1 MKLSEAQIR
10 QVIREELEAVLNE
23 MHGQKEQD
31 PKRGFSAK
39 ELMGMAAVAV
49 GGNASFA
56 ALQSFF
62 HKHPGILETIK
73 AYLSQKGLMETK
85 LRK

>member
-1 MKLSEAQIR
+1 MKLSESQIR
-10 QVIREELEAVLNE
+10 QVIKEELEAVLSE

-31 PKRGFSAK
+31 PKRGFNAK

-49 GGNASFA
+49 GGNAGFA

-62 HKHPGILETIK
+62 HKHPHILQAIK
-73 AYLSQKGLMETK
+73 AYLRKEGMMENK
-85 LRK
+85 SNK